1 MRREEPIAGPLVVRN
16 FEEREKKALTM
27 ILSSGIKFIEL
38 GIFGSYARN
47 EYTALSDIDILVIVN
62 EHPPRSISGDL
73 REELESINVDLV
85 YSTLDYYHNSDS
97 LFAKQLRNDYIRRLC
112 YGEELLWNCP
122 R

>member
-1 MRREEPIAGPLVVRN
+1 MRREEPIAGPLVVKD

-62 EHPPRSISGDL
+62 EHPPRSLSGDL

-85 YSTLDYYHNSDS
+85 YSTLDYYRNSDS
-97 LFAKQLRNDYIRRLC
+97 LFAKQLRNDYIRRLR
-112 YGEELLWNCP
+112 YGEKLL
-122 R
+122 